1 LRAKVSY
8 QGKPAA
14 QLVRI
19 ASVGSR
25 QVSATRSQR
34 RRPSLLRGCTTSLA
48 PALFRPDPGAM
59 QVPIV
64 RLALGDAEVE
74 AAGRVIRSGWVAQGP
89 EVAAFEREF
98 ATAVGAPFAVAV
110 SNCTVALELSLRVAG
125 VRPGDDVAT
134 VSHSFIATA
143 NAVVAVGA
151 RPIFVDV
158 QPDTYNMDPAALSR
172 ALTPRTRAILCVHQI
187 GLACDLP
194 AILAIARSRD
204 LPVIE
209 DAACAVGSEICI
221 DGNWQRIGRPHSL
234 LACFSFHPRKL
245 ITTGDGGMITT
256 ADAALAER
264 LRSLRQHAMCVPST
278 ARHDSQR
285 RDAGKFLRAG
295 LQLSHDRHAGRGG
308 PAAVGAP
315 ARHHHRAPRA
325 GGSLQ
330 PGAGR
335 PPFAGAADRAI
346 LDAKQLAELSHNP
359 AARRAH
365 VTGCDHAVPARPRRG
380 QPARHRQRSRRASLR
395 QVPPG
400 PVDRNP
406 AIPQP
411 TPLAAACACPS
422 RNTPATT
429 PSFCPC
435 STACRPPSRTTSCPA
450 CAPCPDLPRAPRK
463 SSKPSRED
471 RLRHECSG
479 RGPDR

>member
-1 LRAKVSY
+1 
-8 QGKPAA
+8 
-14 QLVRI
+14 
-19 ASVGSR
+19 
-25 QVSATRSQR
+25 
-34 RRPSLLRGCTTSLA
+34 
-48 PALFRPDPGAM
+48 M
-59 QVPIV
+59 QIPIV

-256 ADAALAER
+256 ADASLAER

-285 RDAGKFLRAG
+285 VTLESFSEPAFNFRMTDM
-295 LQLSHDRHAGRGG
+295 Q
-308 PAAVGAP
+308 AAVGRPQLARLP
-315 ARHHHRAPRA
+315 AIITERRALAARYNQALADHPLLVPPTEPSWMRSNWQSYPTTLRP
-325 GGSLQ
+325 GGRMSQVAIMQFLLDRGVASRRGIGNAHAEPAYAKAAWSCGQ
-330 PGAGR
+330 EPCDPAAHAAGR
-335 PPFAGAADRAI
+335 CLRLPVSQHARDNTI
-346 LDAKQLAELSHNP
+346 LLPLFHGMSPAEQD
-359 AARRAH
+359 H
-365 VTGCDHAVPARPRRG
+365 VV
-380 QPARHRQRSRRASLR
+380 SSLR
-395 QVPPG
+395 
-400 PVDRNP
+400 
-406 AIPQP
+406 A
-411 TPLAAACACPS
+411 
-422 RNTPATT
+422 
-429 PSFCPC
+429 
-435 STACRPPSRTTSCPA
+435 
-450 CAPCPDLPRAPRK
+450 LP
-463 SSKPSRED
+463 
-471 RLRHECSG
+471 
-479 RGPDR
+479 